1 MGAELAEMDQFQGQ
15 SQSQTAG
22 RATDAAACGRGA
34 TGNTSSEKK
43 SIPPR
48 DQTTASQ
55 SKRGSGSDNDF
66 APDPPESLIPEPRGE
81 ISTADGSRN
90 LLSNL
95 RGSDR
100 EALPFLLLWR
110 EKRKSSIT
118 ALRLWRRQGR
128 RRCCGCGDAV
138 GGGRGFF
145 WRTKARTE

>member
-1 MGAELAEMDQFQGQ
+1 MRTRRHRQYVFREEVHP
-15 SQSQTAG
+15 
-22 RATDAAACGRGA
+22 
-34 TGNTSSEKK
+34 TSG
-43 SIPPR
+43 P
-48 DQTTASQ
+48 DHCQSQ
-55 SKRGSGSDNDF
+55 SKRGSGSYNDF
-66 APDPPESLIPEPRGE
+66 APDPPEYLIPEPRGE

-90 LLSNL
+90 LIPNL

-110 EKRKSSIT
+110 EKWKSSIT

-145 WRTKARTE
+145 LADKSAHGVEEG